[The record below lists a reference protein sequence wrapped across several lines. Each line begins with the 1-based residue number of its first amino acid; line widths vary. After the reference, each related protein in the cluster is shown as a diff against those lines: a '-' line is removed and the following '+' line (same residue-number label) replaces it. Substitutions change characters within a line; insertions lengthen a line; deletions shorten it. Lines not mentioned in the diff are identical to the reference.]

1 LDDLRAIIRQAPAC
15 LAPDG
20 WLLLEHGYDQALAVC
35 ELLRDAGFADVQSR
49 PDLAGIA
56 RCSGGRWPK
65 QAET

>member
-1 LDDLRAIIRQAPAC
+1 
-15 LAPDG
+15 
-20 WLLLEHGYDQALAVC
+20 LLLEHGYDQALAVC
-35 ELLRDAGFADVQSR
+35 ELLRDAGFKDVQSR